1 VTVPEYAAP
10 TVAVAGAL
18 PVTFIAGE
26 LTVMFTVVVPTSW
39 GVPLSWTDT
48 GIANVP
54 AAVGVPLIVS
64 VAPLA
69 FAVSPAGS
77 PATAPH
83 V

>member
-1 VTVPEYAAP
+1 V
-10 TVAVAGAL
+10 L
-18 PVTFIAGE
+18 
-26 LTVMFTVVVPTSW
+26 
-39 GVPLSWTDT
+39 LSWTDT

-77 PATAPH
+77 PVTAAH

>member
-1 VTVPEYAAP
+1 M
-10 TVAVAGAL
+10 AVAGAL
-18 PVTFIAGE
+18 LVTVNAGL
-26 LTVMFTVVVPTSW
+26 LTVMFTVAVPVPW

-69 FAVSPAGS
+69 LAVSPAGS
-77 PATAPH
+77 PVTAPH